1 MLFVKKSIFH
11 EHLHDSLNGF
21 LSILCMYYK
30 LKNKKIH
37 CLIGKP
43 SPYMKSFSPDYNI
56 ISLVSIKFLISYA
69 VIIHIKLYVRFFHGD
84 SFLQNLHSNACAI

>member
-30 LKNKKIH
+30 LKNKKIY

-69 VIIHIKLYVRFFHGD
+69 VMKRFFHGD
-84 SFLQNLHSNACAI
+84 IFLQKLHSNACAI

>member
-21 LSILCMYYK
+21 LSILYMYYK
-30 LKNKKIH
+30 LENKKIH

-56 ISLVSIKFLISYA
+56 IS
-69 VIIHIKLYVRFFHGD
+69 
-84 SFLQNLHSNACAI
+84 